1 MNATTLTA
9 TAARV
14 PRTDARPSLARLT
27 AVELRKMINTR
38 AGFWLQLAVVVL
50 TVAIVVVTCLFADPK
65 DQTLRSMLSIAVQ
78 PASVLLP
85 IVGILLVTS
94 EWSQR
99 TGLITFAL
107 VPRRPR
113 VVAAKLLA
121 AVVSSVVALALCLV
135 VAAIGTAV
143 AAPGVE
149 HTWSLPAGLLGQD
162 AVYVVTAMIGGV
174 AFGAALLASAPAIVL
189 SFVLPIGWSIVN
201 RIAGLDAAGRWL
213 DGSRTL
219 SAMTEH
225 VMSPTEWARAG
236 TTLALWM
243 VLPLLIGLWRITR
256 GEIR

>member
-9 TAARV
+9 TAARA
-14 PRTDARPSLARLT
+14 PRTDARPRLARLT